1 MDKFQENRIK
11 FEKKKKKMHISN
23 ENICYKN
30 ASNKDPKIIKK

>member
-11 FEKKKKKMHISN
+11 FEKKKKMHISN

>member
-11 FEKKKKKMHISN
+11 FEKKKMHISN